1 MLLHLITVWLLSSA
15 KTRPAALRL
24 LPRPLPI
31 AEP

>member
-1 MLLHLITVWLLSSA
+1 MLHLITAWLRNSA
-15 KTRPAALRL
+15 RTRPAALRL

>member
-1 MLLHLITVWLLSSA
+1 MLALITAWLRNSA
-15 KTRPAALRL
+15 RIKPAELRL

>member
-1 MLLHLITVWLLSSA
+1 MLLPVITAWLRNSA
-15 KTRPAALRL
+15 RIKPAGLQL

>member
-1 MLLHLITVWLLSSA
+1 MLHLIAAWLLSSA
-15 KTRPAALRL
+15 RTRPAALQL